1 MSNMTPPQHHGHHPD
16 DHPGDQGHHGTH
28 NGQTHD
34 DAGHGTIGS
43 GAIGQHHPTPSDVG
57 HGTQGHA
64 ASAGA
69 GGRAHAASHHGR
81 DKIDWSREVWS
92 RIDAAVREEI
102 TRARVAAKFLPTIHV
117 PAKAT
122 TVPAD
127 IVSPTSSEDK
137 TPINAL
143 SVDETATT
151 RINEYWVE
159 FSLTPAQ
166 VEEEM
171 AAVHDPHHPQQQK
184 LPEHGHGHHHQH
196 QHHPPGHASTGT
208 TLATRAANIL
218 AQVEDS
224 IIFQGQNFFQSQLM
238 SGASSPVNFRVN
250 QPTLDLGLL
259 NLLLPTSTLA
269 NPALAL
275 SADQIVTVSPAQP
288 SGAQSGLYQEKT
300 VAAVAQAFSN
310 LQGKGQYGPY
320 ALVLQTAP
328 FADAH
333 SPLPTTLITPA
344 EPIRHL
350 MNAGFYGTGTLPPF
364 KTIAGTAGGGL
375 NGGLGT
381 TTSIT
386 AVKVT
391 APGTGYTT
399 AGTTVTIAAPPAGG
413 TQALATAIVSGG
425 AITGIAITVGGSGYT
440 SAPLVT
446 IVGPAGALGA
456 AAVVPQI
463 LYTGIVVSLGG
474 NTMDLVRGKMSH
486 EEDVIV
492 RFEQKDVDGNY
503 RFRVVERFALRLK
516 DITAVVQLQFLSA

>member
-1 MSNMTPPQHHGHHPD
+1 VSNMTTSQHSN
-16 DHPGDQGHHGTH
+16 DQGH
-28 NGQTHD
+28 NGHTGD
-34 DAGHGTIGS
+34 DAGHGTM
-43 GAIGQHHPTPSDVG
+43 GAIGQSHPGPGDLG
-57 HGTQGHA
+57 HGSSHGHA
-64 ASAGA
+64 VPAGA
-69 GGRAHAASHHGR
+69 GAHAAPHHGR
-81 DKIDWSREVWS
+81 DKIDWPHEVWS

-127 IVSPTSSEDK
+127 IVSPGSNEER

-151 RINEYWVE
+151 RVNEYWVE

-166 VEEEM
+166 VEEET
-171 AAVHDPHHPQQQK
+171 AAVHGPHHPQHQK
-184 LPEHGHGHHHQH
+184 PPEHGHHNQH
-196 QHHPPGHASTGT
+196 QHHPAGHASTGT

-224 IIFQGQNFFQSQLM
+224 IIFQGQNVFQSALI
-238 SGASSPVNFRVN
+238 GGPTTPVNFRVN
-250 QPTLDLGLL
+250 PTTLDLGLL

-269 NPALAL
+269 NPVLAL
-275 SADQIVTVSPAQP
+275 PPDQVVTVSPAQP

-300 VAAVAQAFSN
+300 VAAVAQAFSI

-364 KTIAGTAGGGL
+364 TSIAGTAGGGL
-375 NGGLGT
+375 NGGLGNSA
-381 TTSIT
+381 SIT

-391 APGTGYTT
+391 APGTGYTP

-413 TQALATAIVSGG
+413 TQATATATVSGG
-425 AITGIAITVGGSGYT
+425 SVTGW
-440 SAPLVT
+440 
-446 IVGPAGALGA
+446 
-456 AAVVPQI
+456 
-463 LYTGIVVSLGG
+463 
-474 NTMDLVRGKMSH
+474 
-486 EEDVIV
+486 
-492 RFEQKDVDGNY
+492 
-503 RFRVVERFALRLK
+503 
-516 DITAVVQLQFLSA
+516 